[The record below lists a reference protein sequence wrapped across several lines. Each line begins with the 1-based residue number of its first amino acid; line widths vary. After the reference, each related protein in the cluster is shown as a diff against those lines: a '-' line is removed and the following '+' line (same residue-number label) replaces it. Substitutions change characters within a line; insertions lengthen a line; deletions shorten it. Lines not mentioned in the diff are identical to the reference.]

1 MFSIIENIWRTFM
14 LTQLEDRILRYIRA
28 HIAQHGQAPTL
39 MEIGT
44 AMQIKSKGTVH
55 RYVQALKNK
64 GALEH
69 VERGW
74 RGIRLANEP
83 LYHSTT
89 LPLAGRIAAGHPI
102 EAIPGQDELDLA
114 GLFINDNRYA
124 LQVKGDSMIDMG
136 ILDGD
141 WVIIERAETAR
152 NGDIVV
158 ALIDETDATLKRF
171 TRLPDGHIQLIPEN
185 VALSPLMY
193 EPERVRI
200 QGTLVGQLRSY
211 T

>member
-1 MFSIIENIWRTFM
+1 MLENNWRTFM
-14 LTQLEDRILRYIRA
+14 LTQLEDRILRYIRGY
-28 HIAQHGQAPTL
+28 IAQQGQGPTL
-39 MEIGT
+39 SEIGA

-114 GLFINDNRYA
+114 GLFVSDNRFA
-124 LQVKGDSMIDMG
+124 LQVKGESMIDMG

-141 WVIIERAETAR
+141 WVIIERADTAR
-152 NGDIVV
+152 NGDVVV

-171 TRLPDGHIQLIPEN
+171 KRLADDQILLIPEN
-185 VALSPLMY
+185 AALSPLQY
-193 EPERVRI
+193 SPERVRI

-211 T
+211 A